1 MPEKILRKLP
11 DPQPMAMTVTDALRS
26 RRTIRTISDRALSDA
41 ELSNLLWAAAG
52 ATTKDGKRTAPSC
65 LNLRSV
71 SVFLLAKDGVWR
83 HDGEKHALELI
94 SRADLRAAST
104 LGQHQF
110 VDNAPATLVF
120 VAENTPRTQMAQPH
134 FVYLDAGAMMEN
146 AAVAAAAMGLAG
158 VPRGSVNGPELGK
171 RMRLPATFTPIF
183 CYTVGHPQ

>member
-1 MPEKILRKLP
+1 MPEKILCKLP
-11 DPQPMAMTVTDALRS
+11 DPQPMPMTVTDALRK
-26 RRTIRTISDRALSDA
+26 RRTLRSISGRPLTEA

-52 ATTKDGKRTAPSC
+52 VTSKDGKRTAPTC

-83 HDGEKHALELI
+83 YDGEKHALELVV
-94 SRADLRAAST
+94 REDLRAAST
-104 LGQHQF
+104 LGQHAF

-120 VAENTPRTQMAQPH
+120 VAENTPRTQMALPY

-146 AAVAAAAMGLAG
+146 AAIAAAAQGLAG

-171 RMRLPATFTPIF
+171 SMRLPATFTPIF